1 MNIRPTGKRIVS
13 ASLIAGAII
22 VGIARIVAQPLPTSD
37 PNWTYTLLQQSQLT
51 DDCPICDR
59 IPIVVPLRGKF
70 ELRLLEENPLFARYA
85 VANLDF
91 VAGDPLQPT
100 YKVTGHGTYQV
111 GGEVAVVQEMLL
123 EVQIDNGGD
132 KTLGYLTNETGLV
145 QRRWPMIKIQLH
157 QTNGTISQVYHL
169 DLAAAPLQEIWFS
182 TQSGFHSGMP
192 APLPTQVAGGD
203 IISSAGR
210 LVRRNHELT
219 ARLGFM
225 PVVPDLG
232 LDAMDILPGGEIAF
246 SMEQTEFSETLGPL
260 HEGDVLS
267 DRGKVL
273 HSYADLMAA
282 FGPQPP
288 VADPGLD
295 ALHRVSP
302 EENWF
307 SIKQDFFS
315 ELLGRTVRRGDLLS
329 SRGVILKTNEELL
342 APFNPAE
349 PKKDYGLD
357 AVWVWPSG
365 EIWFSTEEGFHGP
378 HFEFYAPGDLLSD
391 QGYVVFQ
398 NLELVSAFAPLEDL
412 GDFGLDALFIVSDA
426 SPSAP
431 APRFTRVNRQAATGA
446 IELEWDGAGRVF
458 QVQRAGDA
466 AGPYAPVSEIV
477 PDLLFKDS
485 TSLPSQSFYRL
496 RQW

>member
-1 MNIRPTGKRIVS
+1 MRGWFVTGILLTGVVIVDIERVE
-13 ASLIAGAII
+13 AQSLLTTNG
-22 VGIARIVAQPLPTSD
+22 
-37 PNWTYTLLQQSQLT
+37 NWTYTLLQDSQLT

-70 ELRLLEENPLFARYA
+70 DLRLLEENPLFARYG
-85 VANLDF
+85 VENIDF
-91 VAGDPLQPT
+91 TATGPLGPN
-100 YKVTGHGTYQV
+100 YKVTGQGAYQV
-111 GGEVAVVQEMLL
+111 GGEVAVVQEMML
-123 EVQIDNGGD
+123 EVQIDNGAT
-132 KTLGYLTNETGLV
+132 KTLCYLTNETGMV

-169 DLAAAPLQEIWFS
+169 ELAAAPLQEIWFS

-246 SMEQTEFSETLGPL
+246 SMEQNEFSETLGPL

-295 ALHRVSP
+295 ALHSVSH
-302 EENWF
+302 EEMCF
-307 SIKQDFFS
+307 SVKQDFFS

-329 SRGVILKTNEELL
+329 SRGVILKSNEELL
-342 APFNPAE
+342 APFNPAD
-349 PKKDYGLD
+349 PKKDCGLD

-365 EIWFSTEEGFHGP
+365 EIWFSTEEGFYGS

-391 QGYVVFQ
+391 QGYVVFR

-431 APRFTRVNRQAATGA
+431 APRFTRVNRAATGA

-458 QVQRAGDA
+458 QVQRGGDTP
-466 AGPYAPVSEIV
+466 GPYAPVSEIV